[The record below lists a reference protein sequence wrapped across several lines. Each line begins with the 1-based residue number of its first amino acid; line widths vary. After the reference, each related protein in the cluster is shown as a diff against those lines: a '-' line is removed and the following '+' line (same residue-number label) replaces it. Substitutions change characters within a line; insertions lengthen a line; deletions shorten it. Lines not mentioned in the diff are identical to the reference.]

1 MDKLRKENEKLRTDL
16 QATKEELSKLSKLV
30 TDKSQDGTSQDGASS
45 CPLSPGQRK
54 SVDFISSQYD
64 VIMEQMQSI
73 KAKLNDLDHRSS
85 ELRLSIGE
93 MQAYSY
99 QYNMKIFGLPTLA
112 ERENSES
119 TAKLCIQL
127 FHSMGVKDVSMQDID
142 IAHLVPAR
150 KASSRP
156 NPVICKF
163 VRRQVKERVMA
174 ARKEVSKVAPSQLG
188 YGDEVSLSRLG
199 LYNHLSLLSQA
210 LLTEAKKVQQAKGFK
225 FCWAKQGSIFL
236 RMTDTS
242 RIHKLNTFQDL
253 QSLQT
258 GEQ

>member
-1 MDKLRKENEKLRTDL
+1 MDKLRKENEKSRTDL
-16 QATKEELSKLSKLV
+16 QGTKEELEKLSKLV
-30 TDKSQDGTSQDGASS
+30 TGKSQDGASQDGASS
-45 CPLSPGQRK
+45 CPHSPGQRE

-73 KAKLNDLDHRSS
+73 KAKLNVLDHRSN
-85 ELRLSIGE
+85 ELRLAIDE

-99 QYNMKIFGLPTLA
+99 QYNIKIFGLPTFA
-112 ERENSES
+112 ERENSEL

-127 FHSMGVKDVSMQDID
+127 FHSMGVKDVAMQDID

-150 KASSRP
+150 KASSRL

-163 VRRQVKERVMA
+163 VRTQVKERVMA

-188 YGDEVSLSRLG
+188 YGDEVSLSWLG
-199 LYNHLSLLSQA
+199 LYDHLSPLSQA
-210 LLTEAKKVQQAKGFK
+210 LLTEAKKVKQAKGFK

-236 RMTDTS
+236 GMTDTL

-258 GEQ
+258 GEE

>member
-16 QATKEELSKLSKLV
+16 QATKEEVEKLSKLV
-30 TDKSQDGTSQDGASS
+30 TYKSQDGASL
-45 CPLSPGQRK
+45 CRLSPGQSK

-64 VIMEQMQSI
+64 GIMEQLQSI
-73 KAKLNDLDHRSS
+73 KAKLNGLDHRCN
-85 ELRLSIGE
+85 ELRLAIDE

-99 QYNMKIFGLPTLA
+99 QYNIKIFGLPTFA

-142 IAHLVPAR
+142 IAHRVPAR

-156 NPVICKF
+156 NPIICKF

-174 ARKEVSKVAPSQLG
+174 ARKEVSKVTPSQLG
-188 YGDEVSLSRLG
+188 YGVEVSLLRLG
-199 LYNHLSLLSQA
+199 IYDHLSPLNQV

-258 GEQ
+258 GEG